1 METAA
6 LLAPA
11 KIPMIVAAARAAAA
25 ALCTKSLE
33 NVARFGGSAELR
45 ARARRYQKAEFRECG
60 KVSARTTRIV
70 FELFDRDAWASRE
83 ELLEAIEVYCDAG
96 ISEVERRFDLA
107 FAA

>member
-1 METAA
+1 MESAA
-6 LLAPA
+6 VLATDKTPV
-11 KIPMIVAAARAAAA
+11 IVAAARAAAA
-25 ALCTKSLE
+25 LLCDKSID

-45 ARARRYQKAEFRECG
+45 ARARRYQMAEFREAG
-60 KVSARTTRIV
+60 KVSSRTERV
-70 FELFDRDAWASRE
+70 VLELFDRDAWASRE